1 VRAAD
6 GALRIEVADDG
17 RGFEA
22 TTATSGVGLTN
33 LRERLAALYGERAR
47 LTIEDA
53 RPGTR
58 VRLTLPLQA
67 A

>member
-1 VRAAD
+1 V
-6 GALRIEVADDG
+6 VDDG

-22 TTATSGVGLTN
+22 TTATTGTGLTN
-33 LRERLAALYGERAR
+33 LHERLAAVYGERAR

-53 RPGTR
+53 QPGTR